1 MLWRRCLIIFVC
13 LMGGTAVFWI
23 ATTDAEDEQVLG
35 WREELNQID
44 AEIKRAQDL
53 KGRYLTEARR
63 AEDQG
68 MQWQRTQKQE
78 AKRAYQ
84 RAEDKRQ
91 AAEMMQAHIDELKAR
106 RAQIL
111 QEHPEAYDLKRS
123 T

>member
-13 LMGGTAVFWI
+13 LVGGTALLWI

-35 WREELNQID
+35 WREELRQID

-111 QEHPEAYDLKRS
+111 QEHPEAYEPIRKS
-123 T
+123 